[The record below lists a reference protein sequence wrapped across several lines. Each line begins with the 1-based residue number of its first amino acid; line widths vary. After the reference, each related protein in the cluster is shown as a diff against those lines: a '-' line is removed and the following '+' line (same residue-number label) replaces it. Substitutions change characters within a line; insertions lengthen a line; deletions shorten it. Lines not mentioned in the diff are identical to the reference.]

1 LFAQIMG
8 FLSWQTFGRIVEHH
22 QSNAALEDLAFTLEL
37 RREEWQR
44 HYQTF
49 DPGPESDRMGDR

>member
-1 LFAQIMG
+1 MD
-8 FLSWQTFGRIVEHH
+8 FLSWQTFGHIVERH